1 MPKRK
6 TRKTNVNTN
15 VNNIHVNIH
24 SKKKKSKAN
33 KTKSVQP
40 LPNIINLSLQQPPSI
55 PHYLNNNPIIPHEPP
70 VRNMPRAV
78 FQESTPLNTVGFEP
92 VRPIPVEM
100 NTQTDLAGY
109 SVDSMERAAMKFAD
123 IERKREMENL
133 KRRERRKA
141 EKVAMD
147 SFEYKS
153 A

>member
-1 MPKRK
+1 MPKKK
-6 TRKTNVNTN
+6 TKVSNVNTN

-24 SKKKKSKAN
+24 SKKKKSKAS
-33 KTKSVQP
+33 KTKSSVQP
-40 LPNIINLSLQQPPSI
+40 FPNIINVSVAPPPFIPQYNSTNHDPLPREQP
-55 PHYLNNNPIIPHEPP
+55 
-70 VRNMPRAV
+70 RGV
-78 FQESTPLNTVGFEP
+78 FEKVNPLNTVGFEP

-109 SVDSMERAAMKFAD
+109 SVASMERDAMKFAD